1 MSTFT
6 KTLTTVNDKALAL
19 AAAAY
24 NATLAQEVTPLTDHE
39 YLDRVIGGALKS
51 WQDQYIR
58 IPASEFLLRFPA
70 GKIDAIKAAS
80 ASNQQL
86 AAYVDELRANP
97 YVYTG
102 STLVRG
108 GIAMLVSGGLLTQAQ
123 ADVILE

>member
-6 KTLTTVNDKALAL
+6 KTLTAVNDAAIAASN
-19 AAAAY
+19 AAA
-24 NATLAQEVTPLTDHE
+24 NAGLPEGATPQTDHE
-39 YLDRVIGGALKS
+39 YLDACIDVMLKS

-58 IPASEFLLRFPA
+58 ITSGAFLLRFPA

-80 ASNQQL
+80 ASNAQL
-86 AAYVDELRANP
+86 AAYIAEVEANP

-108 GIAMLVSGGLLTQAQ
+108 GIAMLVQSGLLTQAQ
-123 ADVILE
+123 ADVILA